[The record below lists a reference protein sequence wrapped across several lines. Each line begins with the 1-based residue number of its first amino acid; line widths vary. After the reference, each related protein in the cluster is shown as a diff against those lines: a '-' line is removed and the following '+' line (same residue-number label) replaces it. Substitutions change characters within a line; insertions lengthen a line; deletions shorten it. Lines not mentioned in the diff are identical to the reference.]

1 MLFVLRCSCHYIVC
15 KLWYTLCDIAY
26 KYITKLLTLEI
37 QYTFNTKV
45 CSTTV
50 LVWLHSILWNSFCL
64 LLLSRK
70 WLNADDCCVMIVVCM
85 FYCEIYRRHC
95 LLVLLK
101 CKKRLVIIFSNYV
114 MLEPNGH
121 CVNMTAFCIIV
132 LCGLTFYVISLCVF
146 SF

>member
-1 MLFVLRCSCHYIVC
+1 M
-15 KLWYTLCDIAY
+15 
-26 KYITKLLTLEI
+26 LTLEI

-50 LVWLHSILWNSFCL
+50 LVWLHSILWNSFRL

-70 WLNADDCCVMIVVCM
+70 WLNADDCCVMIVICM
-85 FYCEIYRRHC
+85 FYCDIYRRHC

-101 CKKRLVIIFSNYV
+101 CKKRLIIIFSNYV
-114 MLEPNGH
+114 MLEPNGR

-132 LCGLTFYVISLCVF
+132 LFRLTFYVISLCVF